1 MKTDIL
7 IRNASQI
14 ATCAGCDR
22 PRRGKEMSYDI
33 IMEDGWVAA
42 AAGRIVGIGK
52 GDIPGEIEVD
62 EDTLVIDASGKTV
75 LPGFVDPHTHLVHGG
90 SREKELALKLEGVPY
105 LEILKRGGGIL
116 STVRATRAASEEEL
130 LQKARKS
137 LDIMLLHGTTTIE
150 AKSGYGLNME
160 DELKCLRVAETLN
173 RQHPVDIVSTFLG
186 AHAVPE
192 EYRDRKEEY
201 IDFLIQEVMPLVKR
215 LGLAEFCDVFCEKG
229 VFSVEE
235 SRKILSRA
243 REMGYKLKIHAD
255 EIETTGGAELAGEL
269 GVVSA
274 DHLLAMSGRG
284 LKKMKEG
291 GVIAVLLP
299 GTSFNLNVGKY
310 ARARDIIDAGLAVA
324 LATDYNPGSCPTENI
339 QLILSLACLKMK
351 MTPEEVVIAA
361 TINSAHAIDRG
372 KEIGSLEVGKKADIV
387 VLDVPNIE
395 YLPYHFG
402 INHVDKV
409 IKDGRLVVD
418 EQRLVYRDMQ

>member
-33 IMEDGWVAA
+33 IMEDGWIAVAA
-42 AAGRIVGIGK
+42 GKIMGIGR

-215 LGLAEFCDVFCEKG
+215 LGLAEFWTCFVKRACFRWRKAEK
-229 VFSVEE
+229 S
-235 SRKILSRA
+235 
-243 REMGYKLKIHAD
+243 
-255 EIETTGGAELAGEL
+255 
-269 GVVSA
+269 SA
-274 DHLLAMSGRG
+274 GRG
-284 LKKMKEG
+284 KW
-291 GVIAVLLP
+291 V
-299 GTSFNLNVGKY
+299 TS
-310 ARARDIIDAGLAVA
+310 
-324 LATDYNPGSCPTENI
+324 
-339 QLILSLACLKMK
+339 
-351 MTPEEVVIAA
+351 
-361 TINSAHAIDRG
+361 
-372 KEIGSLEVGKKADIV
+372 
-387 VLDVPNIE
+387 
-395 YLPYHFG
+395 
-402 INHVDKV
+402 
-409 IKDGRLVVD
+409 
-418 EQRLVYRDMQ
+418 

>member
-7 IRNASQI
+7 IKGAAQM
-14 ATCAGCDR
+14 ATCAGCDK

-33 IMEDGWVAA
+33 IMEDGWIAA
-42 AAGRIVGIGK
+42 TSGRIVGIGK
-52 GDIPGEIEVD
+52 GDIPREIKVD
-62 EDTLVIDASGKTV
+62 DDTLVIDASGKTV

-105 LEILKRGGGIL
+105 LEILKKGGGIL

-130 LQKARKS
+130 MKKARKS

-160 DELKCLRVAETLN
+160 DEIKCLKVAKALN
-173 RQHPVDIVSTFLG
+173 EQHPIDIVSTFLG

-192 EYRDRKEEY
+192 EYRDKKEDY
-201 IDFLIQEVMPLVKR
+201 IDFLIQEVMPSVKR
-215 LGLAEFCDVFCEKG
+215 LDLAEYVDVFCEKG
-229 VFSVEE
+229 VFSIEE
-235 SRKILSRA
+235 SRKILVRA

-255 EIETTGGAELAGEL
+255 EIESIGGAELAGEL
-269 GVVSA
+269 GAVSA
-274 DHLLAMSGRG
+274 DHLLAMSGKG
-284 LKKMKEG
+284 LKKMRES

-299 GTSFNLNVGKY
+299 GTSFNLNIGRY

-324 LATDYNPGSCPTENI
+324 LATDYNPGSCPTENM
-339 QLILSLACLKMK
+339 QLILSLACMKMK
-351 MTPEEVVIAA
+351 MTPEEVVCAA
-361 TINSAHAIDRG
+361 TINAAHAIDRG
-372 KEIGSLEVGKKADIV
+372 KEIGSLEIGKRADIV
-387 VLDVPNIE
+387 ILDVPNIE

-409 IKDGRLVVD
+409 IKNGRLVVD
-418 EQRLVYRDMQ
+418 EQRLVYRDN